1 MQEEWNV
8 LAKGVRRGSMSKKKP
23 AASVRTPASSPAA
36 VSHVTRPRTEPA
48 ATTAAARRG
57 GEGEAVEAVT
67 QGAGRAM
74 IEELEQRRQEI
85 ERALVESLN
94 ERTRVVQAL
103 NRLRCEAGEPWE
115 GSFAAD
121 EAVLNTVRQQNSGPL
136 SPATMQAI
144 FRELLGGTRALIRP
158 QRVAYL
164 GPQFSYSYI
173 ATVQRFGSASDLV
186 PVGTIAA
193 VFDEVHRGHAELGVV
208 PLENS
213 TDGRVSDT
221 LTMFAKLPVRICGEV
236 QLRIHHCLM
245 ARCSRGEIREVY
257 SKPQA
262 LSQCRD
268 WLARHLPGVRQVEMT
283 STAAA
288 AQLAATQPGVAAI
301 ANRQAA
307 LSNDLDIVAENIEDN
322 KNNITRFAVIGG
334 ETAPWTGQ
342 DKTALLFEIP
352 HEPGA
357 LADVMMVFK
366 RAQLNLTWIES
377 YPLSGSE
384 NEYFFFVEL
393 LGHVSEPK
401 VQKALITLGRHTSRV
416 VVLGSYA
423 IAKPID

>member
-1 MQEEWNV
+1 
-8 LAKGVRRGSMSKKKP
+8 MSKKKK
-23 AASVRTPASSPAA
+23 A
-36 VSHVTRPRTEPA
+36 VSAVKMTPTRSIPG
-48 ATTAAARRG
+48 ATPDAPSSISA
-57 GEGEAVEAVT
+57 
-67 QGAGRAM
+67 QQ
-74 IEELEQRRQEI
+74 LEQRCQELD
-85 ERALVESLN
+85 RTLVELLN
-94 ERTRVVQAL
+94 ERTRTMQQL
-103 NRLRCEAGEPWE
+103 SRLREEAGGPQV

-121 EAVLNTVRQQNSGPL
+121 EAVLNTVRQANTGPL

-144 FRELLGGTRALIRP
+144 FRELLGGTRALIRR

-173 ATVQRFGSASDLV
+173 ATTQRFGTAADLV

-193 VFDEVHRGHAELGVV
+193 VFDEVDRGHADLGVV

-245 ARCSRGEIREVY
+245 ARCQRAEIQEVY

-268 WLARHLPGVRQVEMT
+268 WLARHLPGARLIEMT

-288 AQLAATQPGVAAI
+288 AQLAATKPGVAAI
-301 ANRQAA
+301 ANRLAA
-307 LSNDLDIVAENIEDN
+307 VANDLDVVAENIEDN

-366 RAQLNLTWIES
+366 RARLNLTWIES
-377 YPLSGSE
+377 YPLFGAE

-393 LGHVSEPK
+393 LGHESETH
-401 VQKALITLGRHTSRV
+401 VQKAFNAIRRHTSRV

-423 IAKPID
+423 ISKPID